1 MDAGGLEFASASAGC
16 LHLKSCTRYWRL
28 GADPYHGI
36 SNARDYFKLS
46 DLLCF
51 PSHLT
56 RKIFPKAGFWVK
68 ERSNTLS
75 ELTTTTNTTTQKR
88 GWHRDLA
95 DRDEDDFL
103 NLPIHSYVMLVSL
116 CASAGSTAHDRDT
129 TELRIHE
136 VESKDSPAWSIDF
149 ILNFKRVNWL
159 LVFVFHTCR
168 EGYVEKVS
176 EEGASLTPHRKS
188 HALNSLWVSGTPQVS
203 YLHHQMDSK

>member
-1 MDAGGLEFASASAGC
+1 M
-16 LHLKSCTRYWRL
+16 
-28 GADPYHGI
+28 
-36 SNARDYFKLS
+36 
-46 DLLCF
+46 
-51 PSHLT
+51 
-56 RKIFPKAGFWVK
+56 K
-68 ERSNTLS
+68 ERSNTLT
-75 ELTTTTNTTTQKR
+75 ELTTTTTNTTTQKR
-88 GWHRDLA
+88 RWHRDLA
-95 DRDEDDFL
+95 DHDEDGFL

-176 EEGASLTPHRKS
+176 EEGASLTPTGSPMH
-188 HALNSLWVSGTPQVS
+188 
-203 YLHHQMDSK
+203 